1 MKTQNLNDDS
11 RNIENWSLRKKI
23 IFSILPLLILF
34 CFTETALRFVY
45 FQKFGKNSLAVVSFY
60 REAKYRVLLAVA
72 KYKGDQIAL
81 PTIIRE
87 NVKKELLGD
96 NGKEL
101 FEEFQA
107 DFVNNLK
114 EFAKQADKVGSKF
127 CVIYI
132 PPYDKD
138 SLSKSFNKIAGDFF
152 NKVCIENNISFISFQ
167 DLIKK
172 YPKEIVKLLPED
184 PHLSRFGNRMIAK
197 KLGQFID
204 NKFGDYRTNIQ
215 LANPPKLFG
224 DLQPNLNVIKDEKRQ
239 LPYRLV
245 TNSQGLRMDYDLTFP
260 KKKQRILIMGPSY
273 TFGPYVPNSHTY
285 VGYLNYFYPEKEFI
299 NAARAGY
306 YISDSLSLFIDRSK
320 FVEPDITILQIGNRD
335 ITTFTYKKNLMN
347 RNRVVYEPG
356 EIEKNFL
363 NKLEKIYI
371 KK

>member
-1 MKTQNLNDDS
+1 MKTQNLNEND
-11 RNIENWSLRKKI
+11 RNIDNWSLKKKI

-34 CFTETALRFVY
+34 CCTETALRFAY
-45 FQKFGKNSLAVVSFY
+45 FQKFGKNRLAIVSFY

-72 KYKGDQIAL
+72 KYKGDQVAL
-81 PTIIRE
+81 PLIIRE
-87 NVKKELLGD
+87 NLKKELLGD
-96 NGKEL
+96 KGKEL
-101 FEEFQA
+101 FKLFQA
-107 DFVNNLK
+107 EFTENLK
-114 EFAKQADKVGSKF
+114 EFAKQAEKVGSKF

-138 SLSKSFNKIAGDFF
+138 SLSKKFNMISNNFF
-152 NKVCIENNISFISFQ
+152 NKVCIENNISFISLQ
-167 DLIKK
+167 DLIKE
-172 YPKEIVKLLPED
+172 YPKEIVMLLPED

-204 NKFGDYRTNIQ
+204 NQFGDHKTNIQ

-245 TNSQGLRMDYDLTFP
+245 TNSQGLRMDYYLSFP

-285 VGYLNYFYPEKEFI
+285 AGYLNYFYPEKEFI
-299 NAARAGY
+299 NAAKAGY

-320 FVEPDITILQIGNRD
+320 FIEPDITILQVGNRD
-335 ITTFTYKKNLMN
+335 IVTFTYKKNLMN
-347 RNRVVYEPG
+347 RNRFVYEPT

-363 NKLEKIYI
+363 NELK
-371 KK
+371 